1 MSLNSAADANQDM
14 DGDGVSNLNEYLG
27 GTNPR
32 INEMAG
38 NDIPLPP
45 WAFALLGAGLLRV
58 IYRNSKKQKELHA

>member
-1 MSLNSAADANQDM
+1 MSLNSAADANQDL

-32 INEMAG
+32 IHNSNG

-45 WAFALLGAGLLRV
+45 WALALLGAGLLRV
-58 IYRNSKKQKELHA
+58 MYRNSKKQKELRS